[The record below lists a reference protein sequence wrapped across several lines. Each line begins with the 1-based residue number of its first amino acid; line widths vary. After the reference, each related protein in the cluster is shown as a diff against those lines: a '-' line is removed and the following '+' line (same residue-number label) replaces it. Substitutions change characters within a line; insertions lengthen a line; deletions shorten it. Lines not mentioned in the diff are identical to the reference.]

1 MTEVMKFFI
10 QYLFSFGVETVFS
23 IHDIEN
29 IASGKL
35 MDKCGMKQ
43 IAVVNNHT
51 IRLGFENRTMITKAI
66 YRGEKEL

>member
-1 MTEVMKFFI
+1 
-10 QYLFSFGVETVFS
+10 
-23 IHDIEN
+23 
-29 IASGKL
+29 